1 MLGFRR
7 GLSTSAKNYG
17 IISSRASL
25 FINEHQKDETKE
37 EKKEKTAHSASVAE
51 DFKTKN
57 PKQIKKKIKIQPF
70 RGEIRQTLWFL
81 MTPSLHRKVKRAHI
95 CTLSSYPLL
104 CPQPCCLL
112 DRLVLKQMI
121 IQTMQSE
128 QATGNNA
135 LLPQCLHRYFSSLLA
150 LWCQVCWKP
159 LTYKRLYIFY
169 ISFTQCVPSKSAGS
183 SISEALLWA
192 YCQLGQGQHADTS
205 DLEKRGDAEL
215 AELDCKVH
223 TGNSDTTWKD
233 QAASVQNSLQ

>member
-1 MLGFRR
+1 MKQKKRKRR
-7 GLSTSAKNYG
+7 RPHIQPLLLK
-17 IISSRASL
+17 IL
-25 FINEHQKDETKE
+25 KQKTQNKL
-37 EKKEKTAHSASVAE
+37 
-51 DFKTKN
+51 
-57 PKQIKKKIKIQPF
+57 KKKIKIQPF

-81 MTPSLHRKVKRAHI
+81 LTPSLHRKVKRAHI

-205 DLEKRGDAEL
+205 DLEKRGDAEP

-223 TGNSDTTWKD
+223 TGNSDTTRKD